1 MRRIDASGSGE
12 RISALEGMSVAE
24 KALTEEK
31 ARGPPEGTR
40 ARGFSGAARRNPG
53 RGRWGMSREPER
65 EKALEQERTAELDKS
80 RRSPRI
86 EMER

>member
-31 ARGPPEGTR
+31 ARGPRKERGLEGFWSSPPKPRTR
-40 ARGFSGAARRNPG
+40 R
-53 RGRWGMSREPER
+53 
-65 EKALEQERTAELDKS
+65 
-80 RRSPRI
+80 
-86 EMER
+86 